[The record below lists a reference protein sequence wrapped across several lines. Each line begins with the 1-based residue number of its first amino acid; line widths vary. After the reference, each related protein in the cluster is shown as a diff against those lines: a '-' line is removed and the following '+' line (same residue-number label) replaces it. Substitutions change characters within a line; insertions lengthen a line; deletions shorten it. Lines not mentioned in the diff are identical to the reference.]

1 MSSDKMRHFT
11 FALLLSLLPP
21 SARAAETDRV
31 DFVRDIQPL
40 FDAKCNTC
48 HGPLRKKGGL
58 RLDAGVLALKG
69 GKDGAVIKP
78 GDVDGS
84 DLLERVLSREED
96 EKMPP
101 EGKPLGEREVALL
114 KRWIAQGAA
123 VPPDEEI
130 PAGPDQHWFFQ
141 KPMKAEPPE
150 NATLTHPIDRF
161 LAAEWAKRGLAPQ
174 AAADQAT
181 LLRRVTLDLIGVP
194 PSEEEMVAFEND
206 AAPEAYER
214 VVDRLLAN
222 EQHGVRWGRHFM
234 DVWRYSDEVAD
245 SCNAKET
252 MLGEF
257 HLWRWR
263 DWIVNA
269 LNADKPYDRM
279 IQEMLAGDELA
290 PADPQVLA
298 ATGFI
303 VRNYTTLGSR
313 DLWLS
318 DTVEHTAQAF
328 LGVTMKCARCHDHK
342 YDPIPQADY
351 YRLRAVFEPIQKRID
366 LIPGTTDPL
375 KAGIPRI
382 YDGDLA
388 VKTRLFKD
396 GNPQQPDA
404 KTPIEPAAPSLLRLA
419 GFSPK
424 DVALPRE
431 ASRPG
436 TRTFVRGDRLAAVE
450 AGLKTARTEQE
461 KLPAKA
467 EPTPL
472 EQAALNA
479 ANARIARGEAE
490 LAAVRACIAADDAL
504 AENDASDAAK
514 KLSAT
519 ATQARRTFART
530 ELELTL
536 AEARHERAKA
546 REKKVEG
553 QIAAGEEKVKKAKEA
568 MAKLEAEHAKPAGQY
583 ESLWPRYNDHS
594 TGRRLAL
601 AQWMTQRDNPA
612 TARVLVNH
620 VWLRHFG
627 APLVASVF
635 DFGMHGAKP
644 QNPALLDWLAV
655 DFMEHGWSL
664 RHLHRLI
671 VTSQAYRL
679 SSARQPGG
687 ENEKRDPE
695 NRWHWRMNSQR
706 MQAEQVR
713 DSILAISGRLD
724 PALGGPPLD
733 PKQADRAFRRSIFF
747 RHTPGLADPMM
758 NVFDGAD
765 PNECYRRQ
773 ESIVPQQAL
782 ALANSR
788 LLFEQSRAIAQRIAA
803 PANEAFVESA
813 YRRVL
818 GRPPG
823 DRERGASLRF
833 LENTAPFTDVLLAV
847 EKEPLVS
854 PSADVATRRREQLVQ
869 VLLNHTD
876 FVTIR

>member
-1 MSSDKMRHFT
+1 MRHLT
-11 FALLLSLLPP
+11 FALLLSLLPF
-21 SARAAETDRV
+21 SARAVETNQV

-40 FDAKCNTC
+40 FETKCNTC

-69 GKDGAVIKP
+69 GKDGEVIKP
-78 GDVDGS
+78 GDADGS
-84 DLLERVLSREED
+84 DLLVRVLSHEED

-101 EGKPLGEREVALL
+101 EGKPIGEREVDLL
-114 KRWIAQGAA
+114 KRWIAQGAT
-123 VPPDEEI
+123 VPPNEEI

-141 KPMKAEPPE
+141 KPVKAEPPASE
-150 NATLTHPIDRF
+150 SLTHPIDRF
-161 LAAEWAKRGLAPQ
+161 VAAEWAKHGLTPQ

-194 PSEEEMVAFEND
+194 PSEEETVAFEND
-206 AAPEAYER
+206 AAPDAYER

-290 PADPQVLA
+290 PEDPQVLA

-313 DLWLS
+313 DLWLG

-366 LIPGTTDPL
+366 LVPGVSDPL

-382 YDGDLA
+382 YDSDLSA
-388 VKTRLFKD
+388 KTRLFKN
-396 GNPQQPDA
+396 GNPQQPDE
-404 KTPIEPAAPSLLRLA
+404 KTQIEPAAPSLLRLA

-424 DVALPRE
+424 DVSLPRE
-431 ASRPG
+431 AYRPG
-436 TRTFVRGDRLAAVE
+436 TRQFVRGDRLAAVD
-450 AGLKTARTEQE
+450 AVLKMARTEQE
-461 KLPAKA
+461 NLPAKA

-472 EQAALNA
+472 EQAALDA

-490 LAAVRACIAADDAL
+490 LAAVRACIATDDAL
-504 AENDASDAAK
+504 AENDASDEAK
-514 KLSAT
+514 QLSAT
-519 ATQARRTFART
+519 ATEARRTFAKT

-536 AEARHERAKA
+536 AEALHEREKA
-546 REKKVEG
+546 REKKDEG
-553 QIAAGEEKVKKAKEA
+553 QIAAGEEKVIKSREA
-568 MAKLEAEHAKPAGQY
+568 IAKLEAEHAKPADKY
-583 ESLWPRYNDHS
+583 ESLWPRYSDHS

-627 APLVASVF
+627 APLVATVF

-644 QNPALLDWLAV
+644 QNQALLDWLAV
-655 DFMEHGWSL
+655 DLMENGWSL

-679 SSARQPGG
+679 ISARQPGS

-695 NRWHWRMNSQR
+695 NRWLWRMNSQR

-713 DSILAISGRLD
+713 DSILALSGRLD

-733 PKQADRAFRRSIFF
+733 PKRADRAFRRSIYF

-788 LLFEQSRAIAQRIAA
+788 LLFEQSRIIAQQIAA
-803 PANEAFVESA
+803 PGNDAFVESA

-818 GRPPG
+818 GRPPC
-823 DRERGASLRF
+823 DRERAASLRF
-833 LENTAPFTDVLLAV
+833 LENTAPVTDVLLAE

-854 PSADVATRRREQLVQ
+854 PSTDVATRHREQLVQ